1 MEKSKK
7 ILVVEDELS
16 LGKAILLKFG
26 ALGHANVI
34 LCGTAEEG
42 LAALESQGGDI
53 GLIWLD
59 LLLPKMS
66 GVELLEKIRGME
78 KYKGIPVVVVSASG
92 SPDTIEKVKS
102 LGINE
107 YFVKSNYTLSDI
119 IVRVADIVSD
129 MKTKA

>member
-1 MEKSKK
+1 MEPKNKK
-7 ILVVEDELS
+7 ILVVEDEAS

-26 ALGHANVI
+26 SLGHTNVI

-42 LAALESQGGDI
+42 LLVLEKEGENI

-78 KYKGIPVVVVSASG
+78 KWKNVPVVIVSASG

-102 LGINE
+102 FGINE
-107 YFVKSNYTLSDI
+107 YFVKSNFALQDI
-119 IVRVADIVSD
+119 IVRVASILSSLR
-129 MKTKA
+129 A